1 MSPNPSPTEPGTE
14 AVERRLEK
22 YFDLL
27 GTQLWDRR
35 QRHNFATVAVG
46 LMSSLQRK
54 SLEPIACSFTSNP
67 KEADRLH
74 NRLQNL
80 IADAPWPDHAVRR
93 LATGYALSA
102 MLKRGPIETW
112 ICDETSF
119 LKSGDHSVGV
129 QHQYCGCVGKVA
141 NCQVAPSLVV
151 ATKYTHLPIDMTL
164 YLGKKWAHDPKRR
177 KEAKIPDDIAF
188 ATKPQL
194 MLKLLQQARQD
205 GIPPGIVLGDAAFG
219 TSGEFRTGVRDLE
232 LHYGLGVQLSTSV
245 CVVTKGVQSPPQRI
259 EQILAHLPEK
269 AYRRYRWRDGSK
281 GKLSARFA
289 FVQVRVPDDPRGE
302 LLWLILEWRDED
314 KVPCRAHLSSL
325 PPSTRRRTL
334 VYRLKERYRTEQM
347 YREAKQEVGLDK
359 YEGRG
364 WLGFMHHVTVVL
376 CCYAFLVAEREGAFP
391 PWGARGEQKPAA
403 RPIQSAPDGP
413 DSRASP
419 EARTALAP
427 DDASSAGPGREPMA
441 AASAAAHRS
450 PSPSAT
456 C

>member
-1 MSPNPSPTEPGTE
+1 M
-14 AVERRLEK
+14 R
-22 YFDLL
+22 
-27 GTQLWDRR
+27 
-35 QRHNFATVAVG
+35 
-46 LMSSLQRK
+46 
-54 SLEPIACSFTSNP
+54 
-67 KEADRLH
+67 
-74 NRLQNL
+74 
-80 IADAPWPDHAVRR
+80 
-93 LATGYALSA
+93 
-102 MLKRGPIETW
+102 
-112 ICDETSF
+112 
-119 LKSGDHSVGV
+119 
-129 QHQYCGCVGKVA
+129 
-141 NCQVAPSLVV
+141 
-151 ATKYTHLPIDMTL
+151 
-164 YLGKKWAHDPKRR
+164 
-177 KEAKIPDDIAF
+177 KIPDDIAF

-269 AYRRYRWRDGSK
+269 AYRRYRWREESK
-281 GKLSARFA
+281 DKLSARFA
-289 FVQVRVPDDPRGE
+289 FMQVRVPDDPRGE

-347 YREAKQEVGLDK
+347 YREVKQEVGLDK

-391 PWGARGEQKPAA
+391 PWGAQGGEKPAA
-403 RPIQSAPDGP
+403 RPIQSAPDYP
-413 DSRASP
+413 DSSASP
-419 EARTALAP
+419 EARTALDP
-427 DDASSAGPGREPMA
+427 DDASSAEPRRGPMA
-441 AASAAAHRS
+441 APSAAAHRS